1 MPNTRG
7 EVSWHFWSMLMSFTY
22 SLELGYS
29 QGNSI
34 SWNLLP
40 GFYLDDTKG
49 LLHLY
54 PRYRRIIIETGH
66 MIHYIQQDTEV
77 SPRGAVFWAGILQK
91 RTSHVGFESKYYPSH
106 YMYIYIYT
114 HIFCSPTKFALTYL
128 LVILLNALL
137 RTKKASMSQ
146 QEAETNHD
154 PGTWKQWGFHDG
166 LMSMVGVE
174 QCIGEILLM
183 VQKSC
188 KNHLGWC

>member
-1 MPNTRG
+1 MIQKDYYIYILGIEGLSLKPDTWFIIFNRTRRSAH
-7 EVSWHFWSMLMSFTY
+7 EVLFSGRESS
-22 SLELGYS
+22 
-29 QGNSI
+29 
-34 SWNLLP
+34 
-40 GFYLDDTKG
+40 
-49 LLHLY
+49 
-54 PRYRRIIIETGH
+54 
-66 MIHYIQQDTEV
+66 
-77 SPRGAVFWAGILQK
+77 QK